1 MYLSKIIEVLGH
13 IGVIGSAFLSIYI
26 VCQMQQ
32 EKKKNPQDH
41 IKIRLLWIE
50 AVIWMAM
57 ATMFSIGKNNN
68 TDIKLLEEYHY
79 GQTRALRNQHT
90 ELGNQHT
97 ELGKQHIE
105 LGKQYIKLEKKCLE
119 LEKQIKE
126 LKGGNDKEN

>member
-1 MYLSKIIEVLGH
+1 M
-13 IGVIGSAFLSIYI
+13 
-26 VCQMQQ
+26 
-32 EKKKNPQDH
+32 
-41 IKIRLLWIE
+41 RLLRIE
-50 AVIWMAM
+50 AVAWMVM

-79 GQTRALRNQHT
+79 GQTRALRNQHI
-90 ELGNQHT
+90 ELGNQHI

-119 LEKQIKE
+119 LEKQIEE

>member
-1 MYLSKIIEVLGH
+1 MLGY
-13 IGVIGSAFLSIYI
+13 IRVIGSVFLSIYI
-26 VCQMQQ
+26 VCQIHQ

-41 IKIRLLWIE
+41 IKIRLLRIE
-50 AVIWMAM
+50 AVAWMVM

-79 GQTRALRNQHT
+79 GQTRALRNQHI
-90 ELGNQHT
+90 

-119 LEKQIKE
+119 LEKQIEE